1 MDGWMDGWMQ
11 SYRKGCDIKKPM
23 AIACMQIRLE
33 GQEGVVEI
41 DSSKSMD

>member
-1 MDGWMDGWMQ
+1 MDGWMHQ

-33 GQEGVVEI
+33 EQEGVVEI